1 MADIETFAYVEDEP
15 TKAVLN
21 KIISFVNNGSTNR
34 FCVKQGFP
42 YITRGNGKLKQ
53 KAQNFINATKNG
65 CWAIFVTDLDQNES
79 VNTLCQEWF
88 SVPCFRSLPCKM
100 IFRVAVHGVES
111 WIIADRKNISKF
123 FNISETNFP
132 CDTDNLPDPK
142 QLLFSIIRNK
152 CRKKKF
158 RDMLPLGN
166 QHVGI
171 EYNPQLVKFITE
183 NWDIEQ
189 AMRISPSLTRT
200 VSSLRNK
207 LNTFI
212 AE

>member
-152 CRKKKF
+152 CRKKNF
-158 RDMLPLGN
+158 EICFHLGINMLELN
-166 QHVGI
+166 
-171 EYNPQLVKFITE
+171 ITHS
-183 NWDIEQ
+183 W
-189 AMRISPSLTRT
+189 
-200 VSSLRNK
+200 
-207 LNTFI
+207 
-212 AE
+212 